1 VNIHVHPLVV
11 LRAALVIFTVAIVH
25 TELLVELRIFDV
37 APDPFV
43 LIAVAAG
50 LTAGPDRGA
59 AMGFAAGLTFDL
71 FLPTPFGLSALVYCI
86 TGYLVGQV
94 ENALVRPAWWISGV
108 FAAGG
113 TAFGVIGYVLVGEL
127 LGQKHLLSELPDVI
141 GGTVLYNA
149 ALAPLVVRVIAW
161 VWRAAEDAPRPL
173 RVDRVL
179 N

>member
-1 VNIHVHPLVV
+1 MHVHPTVW
-11 LRAALVIFTVAIVH
+11 LRAALVIFTVTILH
-25 TELLVELRIFDV
+25 TELLTDLRVFGV

-59 AMGFAAGLTFDL
+59 TMGFVAGLAFDL
-71 FLPTPFGLSALVYCI
+71 YLPTPFGLSALAYCL
-86 TGYLVGQV
+86 TGYLVGHV
-94 ENALVRPAWWISGV
+94 ENTLVRPAWWIAGV

-113 TAFGVIGYVLVGEL
+113 TAFGVTTYVLIGEL
-127 LGQKHLLSELPDVI
+127 VGQEHLLDDLGDVLAVV
-141 GGTVLYNA
+141 VLYNA
-149 ALAPLVVRVIAW
+149 VLAPVIVRLVGW
-161 VWRAAEDAPRPL
+161 VWRGGEDAPRPL